1 LTLESLCHNAD
12 QSTLLALRMRLTV
25 ALVLTTLG
33 FLAEANP
40 RPKPDP
46 LTVKAHVAV
55 NVKPG
60 EADAQESGAG
70 GARGGPTIPGCKKAK
85 SSCDP
90 KKDTCCGTCVVDARE
105 GKEGFVCDPRK
116 KPEIMRDSKDAMR
129 GGCGVMKIVTCGV
142 KLTPKLL
149 ACTMADPLQCVQ
161 DIIAAGVGDC
171 KDCVCALVKKVLKKK
186 LPPLCP

>member
-1 LTLESLCHNAD
+1 MGS
-12 QSTLLALRMRLTV
+12 QPLLALRMRLTV
-25 ALVLTTLG
+25 VLVLTTLG

-60 EADAQESGAG
+60 EA
-70 GARGGPTIPGCKKAK
+70 GPTIPGCKKAK

-142 KLTPKLL
+142 KLT
-149 ACTMADPLQCVQ
+149 
-161 DIIAAGVGDC
+161 
-171 KDCVCALVKKVLKKK
+171 
-186 LPPLCP
+186 